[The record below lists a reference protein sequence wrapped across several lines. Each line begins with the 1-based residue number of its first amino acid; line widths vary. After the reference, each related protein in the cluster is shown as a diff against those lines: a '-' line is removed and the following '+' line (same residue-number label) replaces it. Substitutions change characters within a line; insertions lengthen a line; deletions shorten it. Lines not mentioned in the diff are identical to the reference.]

1 MDDQLEVHRQGIAT
15 RRSFVVGT
23 TAAAAAA
30 TLAACTNSGPKAT
43 EVDSGTKLADVN
55 EIPVG
60 SGKLFLE
67 GSIIVTQPEEGDF
80 VGLSA
85 VCTHQGCTV
94 REVSGDM
101 IYCGCHGSEFDLQG
115 EVVKGPATE
124 PLPEKKIE
132 IRDNGVYTL

>member
-1 MDDQLEVHRQGIAT
+1 MAT

-30 TLAACTNSGPKAT
+30 TLAACSNSGPKAT
-43 EVDSGTKLADVN
+43 EVNPGTKLADVS

-60 SGKLFLE
+60 GGKLFLE
-67 GSIIVTQPEEGDF
+67 GTIVVTQPESGDF
-80 VGLSA
+80 LGLSA

-94 REVSGDM
+94 REVSGDK
-101 IYCGCHGSEFDLQG
+101 IYCGCHGSEFDLEG
-115 EVVKGPATE
+115 GVVKGPATE

-132 IRDNGVYTL
+132 IRDNGVYTV